1 MTPPAT
7 HSRRSVLRRGAI
19 ALAGVG
25 SLAGCVDESGE
36 ELPPNAKTPV
46 TEYVPALPVR
56 ERLDVL
62 EEGIVA
68 LSDEE
73 IATLE
78 ELASALEDHGVAIER
93 VAEELEVVTVEF
105 VSSRRVDAGK
115 LHDVGPIA
123 GAFAALIRSGFETTA
138 LEITILDR
146 ASTSFGAATAE
157 SAWAERYVAGELTAK
172 EYGEL
177 VADTIESQ
185 RHPPDVG
192 ATPDA

>member
-1 MTPPAT
+1 MNPSAPR
-7 HSRRSVLRRGAI
+7 SRRSVLRGAL

-25 SLAGCVDESGE
+25 SLAGCVDEIGE

-46 TEYVPALPVR
+46 SEYVPTLPVR
-56 ERLDVL
+56 ERTEVL

-68 LSDEE
+68 LADEA
-73 IATLE
+73 IADLE
-78 ELASALEDHGVAIER
+78 GFASALEDHGVVIER

-115 LHDVGPIA
+115 LDGIGPIA
-123 GAFAALIRSGFETTA
+123 GAFAALIGSGFETTA
-138 LEITILDR
+138 LEITILEPD
-146 ASTSFGAATAE
+146 SSSFGAATAE
-157 SAWAERYVAGELTAK
+157 TAWAERYVAGGLTAG

>member
-1 MTPPAT
+1 M
-7 HSRRSVLRRGAI
+7 V
-19 ALAGVG
+19 GVG
-25 SLAGCVDESGE
+25 SLAGCVDEIGE

-46 TEYVPALPVR
+46 SERVPDLPVR
-56 ERLDVL
+56 ERSELI

-68 LSDEE
+68 LSGERITDLKGFV
-73 IATLE
+73 A
-78 ELASALEDHGVAIER
+78 ALETHGVEVEGAT
-93 VAEELEVVTVEF
+93 EELEVVTVEF
-105 VSSRRVDAGK
+105 VSSRRVDEGK
-115 LHDVGPIA
+115 LHGVGPIA
-123 GAFAALIRSGFETTA
+123 GAFAALIASDFETTA
-138 LEITILDR
+138 LEITILDP

-157 SAWAERYVAGELTAK
+157 TAWAERYNAGGLTAK